1 MRVEIRARRYTV
13 SQRHWPRRRWWS
25 LGRHLDR
32 RRPTVGAIPVV
43 TEQVWTTTLAAL
55 GGRLPPT
62 GARIEAP
69 DGLLVEIAQL
79 TYVMAAADGDE
90 AYWEII
96 AR

>member
-1 MRVEIRARRYTV
+1 VDDDLCR
-13 SQRHWPRRRWWS
+13 P
-25 LGRHLDR
+25 GRQ
-32 RRPTVGAIPVV
+32 T
-43 TEQVWTTTLAAL
+43 
-55 GGRLPPT
+55 PPT

-79 TYVMAAADGDE
+79 TYVMAAAAGDE